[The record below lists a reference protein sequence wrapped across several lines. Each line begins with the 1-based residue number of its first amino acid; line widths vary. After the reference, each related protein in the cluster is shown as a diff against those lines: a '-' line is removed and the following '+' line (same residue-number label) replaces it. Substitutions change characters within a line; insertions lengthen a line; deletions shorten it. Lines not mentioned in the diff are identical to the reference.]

1 MLNELLAMDPDCI
14 STLTQTRVACNAKIK
29 DHPTVQVMIDPQG
42 QAVVGLVGILN
53 GLFGADNR
61 GWGGISFETKD
72 DQVQAFKALE
82 DVVVTTDRE
91 QGGK

>member
-14 STLTQTRVACNAKIK
+14 SVLTQTRVPCNAKIK

-42 QAVVGLVGILN
+42 QSVVGLVGVLN
-53 GLFGADNR
+53 GLFGVDSR

-72 DQVQAFKALE
+72 GQVQAFRVLE
-82 DVVVTTDRE
+82 DVVLTK
-91 QGGK
+91 GGTPNEL